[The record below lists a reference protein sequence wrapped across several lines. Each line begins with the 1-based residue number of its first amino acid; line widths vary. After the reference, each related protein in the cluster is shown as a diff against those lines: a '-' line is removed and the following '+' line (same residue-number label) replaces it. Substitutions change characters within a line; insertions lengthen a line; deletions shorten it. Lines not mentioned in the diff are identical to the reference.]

1 MEEYRAC
8 LGDRFVLGLINRR
21 LISPDDFIFRTNS
34 PKAYVNEEE
43 MASRRP
49 VEMKP
54 RVCRTLIT
62 AYEEMM
68 NRTFQDPP
76 TGKQLSYRRLILNQA
91 RQWAEMVQTEDEVYQ
106 PFVWET

>member
-1 MEEYRAC
+1 
-8 LGDRFVLGLINRR
+8 
-21 LISPDDFIFRTNS
+21 
-34 PKAYVNEEE
+34 
-43 MASRRP
+43 
-49 VEMKP
+49 MKP